1 MPKPVIITT
10 SREPSRRTRSFIKDI
25 ACLAP
30 WIIRLTRG
38 KLTFKELVEYAIG
51 ENASTLAIVCERRA
65 NPSII
70 RVYDLTQP
78 IENGLPL
85 HVYTLFLKGVTLS
98 REKGRRT
105 SDLCVEKAVIE
116 SEPPSSDADRDM
128 VLAAIKLFNADI
140 TAPSSVNALVII
152 IRKKYWGYKMEFK
165 DSKTNRWVGPIINVE
180 GVKKIGRPAGPT

>member
-10 SREPSRRTRSFIKDI
+10 SREPSKRTRSFIKDL

-38 KLTFKELVEYAIG
+38 KLTFTELIEHALG
-51 ENASTLAIVCERRA
+51 ENASTLAIVCERKA

-70 RVYDLTQP
+70 RIYDLTQP
-78 IENGLPL
+78 LQNNLPI
-85 HVYTLFLKGVTLS
+85 HAYTLFLKGITLS

-105 SDLCVEKAVIE
+105 ANLQVEKAVIE
-116 SEPPSSDADRDM
+116 SEPPSSDTDRDM
-128 VLAAIKLFNADI
+128 VLAAIKLFNAEI
-140 TAPSSVNALVII
+140 SSYKESNALI
-152 IRKKYWGYKMEFK
+152 IRIKKEYWGYKIEFK
-165 DSKTNRWVGPIINVE
+165 DSRTSRWVGPIIRVE